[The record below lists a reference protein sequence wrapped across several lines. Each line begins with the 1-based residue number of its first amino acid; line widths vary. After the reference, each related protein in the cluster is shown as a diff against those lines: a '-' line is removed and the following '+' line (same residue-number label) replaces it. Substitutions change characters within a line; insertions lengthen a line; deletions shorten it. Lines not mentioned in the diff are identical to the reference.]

1 MKTPDRCRSGTPP
14 SAENGLRG
22 LYFGVWC
29 YRRPT
34 IGASPA
40 TFHTVSLSPRGSKGR
55 RKYGSF
61 THWTFARCL
70 WLLAHHHQQSTP
82 PGGWLRYRQLAPRQL
97 RAGLGSDLRYPPDK
111 PAASS
116 RLCCP
121 HLVPTYPPPPL
132 PRPSLIGCGL
142 LGSSSFCPKM
152 NEAELSPQVS
162 CVSDPDPTTAEGPL
176 TSFSPKRNATD
187 HRFLSV
193 AGCATG
199 STRLLSA
206 HNWSGL
212 LSLYFGLFPTKC
224 T

>member
-1 MKTPDRCRSGTPP
+1 MG
-14 SAENGLRG
+14 
-22 LYFGVWC
+22 
-29 YRRPT
+29 
-34 IGASPA
+34 
-40 TFHTVSLSPRGSKGR
+40 
-55 RKYGSF
+55 
-61 THWTFARCL
+61 
-70 WLLAHHHQQSTP
+70 LLAHHQQQTTP
-82 PGGWLRYRQLAPRQL
+82 PGGWLRSRRLASRQL
-97 RAGLGSDLRYPPDK
+97 RAGLGSDLRCSRDT

-212 LSLYFGLFPTKC
+212 LSLYFGLFLHQVHIVASVAGVSRRFST
-224 T
+224 